1 MSNNP
6 FLGML
11 AQLEEVQK
19 LVGID
24 KNIFAQ
30 LQKPQKVLEVSIPVK
45 MDDGHLEVFTGFRSQ
60 YNNARGPYKGGIRFH
75 PGVTYDEVKALSAW
89 MTWKCATVGIP
100 LGGGKGGVVVDT
112 SKMSEG
118 EVERLSRGYIQ
129 AIHKLIGPDVDVP
142 APDVYTNPKIM
153 GYMMD
158 EYEKISGGYRAG
170 VITGKPL
177 SIGGSKAR
185 SYATAQGA
193 FYTLQTIAPK
203 LKIIKGAKVIVEGFG
218 NAGGLLA
225 EILEKAGY
233 KIVAVCDSR
242 GAIVN
247 DKGLSTKKLAEH
259 KEKTGSVKDFP
270 GAKNITKEEMFA
282 LKADI
287 LIPAA
292 LESSITKENADKIN
306 VKMILE
312 VANGPITNEADE
324 ILNKKK
330 IVVVPDILANA
341 GGVATSY
348 FEQVQNAMNYYWT
361 EKEVLAKLEPLM
373 KDSAEAVW
381 NSAKEYKTSLRM
393 GAYAVAVKRVA
404 EAMKDRG
411 WR

>member
-6 FLGML
+6 FAGML

-30 LQKPQKVLEVSIPVK
+30 LQKPKKVLEVSIPVK
-45 MDDGHLEVFTGFRSQ
+45 MDNGDIQVFTGYRSQ

-75 PGVTYDEVKALSAW
+75 PNVNIDEVKALSAW
-89 MTWKCATVGIP
+89 MTWKTAVVGIP
-100 LGGGKGGVVVDT
+100 LGGGKGGVIVDP
-112 SKMSEG
+112 KKLSEG
-118 EVERLSRGYIQ
+118 EIERLSRGYIQ
-129 AIHKLIGPDVDVP
+129 AIHKLVGPTVDVP
-142 APDVYTNPKIM
+142 APDVYTDPKIM

-158 EYEKISGGYRAG
+158 EYEKLVGGYAAG

-193 FYTLQTIAPK
+193 FYVLQTLAPK
-203 LKIIKGAKVIVEGFG
+203 LKIAKGAKVVVEGFG

-225 EILEKAGY
+225 EILAKAGY
-233 KIVAVCDSR
+233 RIIAVCDSR
-242 GAIVN
+242 GAVIN
-247 DKGLSTKKLAEH
+247 EKGLNIKTLAEH
-259 KEKTGSVKDFP
+259 KEKTGSVKDFI
-270 GAKNITKEEMFA
+270 GAKNFSKEEMFA
-282 LKADI
+282 IKCDV

-292 LESSITKENADKIN
+292 LEGSITKEIAEKIN
-306 VKMILE
+306 AKLILE
-312 VANGPITNEADE
+312 VANGPVVNEADAV
-324 ILNKKK
+324 LNRKKV
-330 IVVVPDILANA
+330 IVAPDILANA

-381 NSAKEYKTSLRM
+381 NAAKEYKTSLRM
-393 GAYAVAVKRVA
+393 GAYVVAVKRVA

-411 WR
+411 MK